1 MAGSSF
7 FIDGTRIYNRIQ
19 CQPKYHKNMKNI
31 ISQIK
36 KYFVMI
42 IKDDKTEIF
51 LNQIFIE
58 IIA

>member
-1 MAGSSF
+1 
-7 FIDGTRIYNRIQ
+7 
-19 CQPKYHKNMKNI
+19 MKNI

-51 LNQIFIE
+51 LNQLFIE

>member
-1 MAGSSF
+1 
-7 FIDGTRIYNRIQ
+7 
-19 CQPKYHKNMKNI
+19 MKNI

-42 IKDDKTEIF
+42 IKDDKTVFF
-51 LNQIFIE
+51 LNQLFID

>member
-1 MAGSSF
+1 
-7 FIDGTRIYNRIQ
+7 
-19 CQPKYHKNMKNI
+19 MKNI

-42 IKDDKTEIF
+42 IKDDKTVFF
-51 LNQIFIE
+51 LNQLFIE